1 MRVRGIAVFL
11 LTAAITLQASEA
23 RPAGQ
28 DDAEIERWIS
38 ELVHSD
44 PARRTD
50 AEKKLIKAGP
60 KALPALKKAFESKT
74 ADLATRAKAVA
85 AEIERLEFE
94 RQYDATER
102 PRRLEIVTLQIKDAT
117 LGEAIKTLGSQV
129 DSTLHTTVDA
139 KQKLTIDVKD
149 VPIRK
154 CLDQIE
160 DALKVT
166 VQSKYG
172 WHKVVAGASTRK
184 KRAYVPGVTFEF
196 SLTPF
201 KPEGQAPGWSLQTE
215 QSGTATVFVESIE
228 VLDSAK
234 AAVQIERCGRCGPRF
249 VLLKTDKPGPFTVRL
264 KGRLVWESPY
274 DLQVTDPAKAQDFKV
289 GPFAI
294 KYEWPKASWTAS
306 DPVPDRLIGRAELVG
321 KLNKKLQGP
330 GGGAMGVGGA
340 PPEPRP
346 ANAWCAC
353 ATGPAPFVAQPPI
366 MLTSGSYV
374 EAAYRTRKP
383 EQFDSMKV
391 RFYKGIEE
399 TFEAEASVS
408 AN

>member
-1 MRVRGIAVFL
+1 MRIRGIAVFL
-11 LTAAITLQASEA
+11 LAATL
-23 RPAGQ
+23 AGFQ
-28 DDAEIERWIS
+28 DDAEIERWITD
-38 ELVHSD
+38 LVHSD

-60 KALPALKKAFESKT
+60 KALPALKRAFESKT
-74 ADLATRAKAVA
+74 ADLAARAKAVA

-94 RQYDATER
+94 RQHDATQR
-102 PRRLEIVTLQIKDAT
+102 PRRLEIVTLQVKDAP
-117 LGEAIKTLGSQV
+117 LGDALKTLGSQV

-166 VQSKYG
+166 VQSRYT

-184 KRAYVPGVTFEF
+184 KRAYVPGATFEF

-201 KPEGQAPGWSLQTE
+201 KPEGQPPGWSLQTE
-215 QSGTATVFVESIE
+215 QTGTATVFVESIE
-228 VLDSAK
+228 VLDAQK
-234 AAVQIERCGRCGPRF
+234 GTVQVERCGRCGPRF
-249 VLLKTDKPGPFTVRL
+249 ALLKTDKPGPFTVRL

-274 DLQVTDPAKAQDFKV
+274 DLPVTDPAKAQDFKV
-289 GPFAI
+289 GPFSI
-294 KYEWPKASWTAS
+294 KYEWPKATWTAS
-306 DPVPDRLIGRAELVG
+306 DPVPDRLISRVELVG
-321 KLNKKLQGP
+321 KLNTKFQGP
-330 GGGAMGVGGA
+330 AGGGAMGVGSS

-346 ANAWCAC
+346 ATTWCAC
-353 ATGPAPFVAQPPI
+353 ATGPAPVVAQPPI
-366 MLTSGSYV
+366 MLTTGSYY
-374 EAAYRTRKP
+374 EAAFRTRKP
-383 EQFDSMKV
+383 EQFDSMKI

-399 TFEAEASVS
+399 KFESEAVVS
-408 AN
+408 AQ